1 LIRKIEIVIWE
12 VGGGDG
18 FFWAAVGVCFKTKG
32 AEYAEKTESGEKDG
46 TLKVADR
53 RICAKASAA
62 LPHSKGARLR
72 RSAATRKR
80 KSRGIKPLLLRLAS
94 QFQKY
99 ERREK
104 KLILASG

>member
-1 LIRKIEIVIWE
+1 LEAE
-12 VGGGDG
+12 TG
-18 FFWAAVGVCFKTKG
+18 FLGRRWVFVLRQRAQSN
-32 AEYAEKTESGEKDG
+32 AEKTESGEKDG

-104 KLILASG
+104 KLIPASG